1 MRAVILLLLFACSSG
16 LFAQKRTTVKVKA
29 GDNIMDVVSTSEI
42 FLYPA
47 FTHGQV
53 FLRDGSKTEVRLNYN
68 RLVDEM
74 HFISPKG
81 DTMAL
86 SNEKEIKHLVIGAD
100 TFYYENGYLRLL
112 ASGPLVKLAV
122 SHIWV
127 ISDTRQLGAYNST
140 NNSVSITSFRSINQ
154 GGRLYDLV
162 VNADLIL
169 TKVETFYFGDESN
182 HFLEA
187 TRKNL
192 LLLQPKQRKRIE
204 SYLEKNKTSFRK
216 RADLEKLTLSLS
228 PL

>member
-1 MRAVILLLLFACSSG
+1 MKPFVCLLLLCYAAVAAG
-16 LFAQKRTTVKVKA
+16 QKNRITVKA
-29 GDNIMDVVSTSEI
+29 GSNIMEVIPASEI
-42 FLYPA
+42 FYYPE
-47 FTHGQV
+47 F
-53 FLRDGSKTEVRLNYN
+53 RDGDVYLRNGTNAAARINYN

>member
-1 MRAVILLLLFACSSG
+1 MKPFVCLLLLCYAAVAAG
-16 LFAQKRTTVKVKA
+16 QKNRITVKA
-29 GDNIMDVVSTSEI
+29 GSNIMEVIPATEI
-42 FLYPA
+42 FYYPEFKDGA
-47 FTHGQV
+47 V
-53 FLRDGSKTEVRLNYN
+53 YLRNGSIAAARINYN

-140 NNSVSITSFRSINQ
+140 NNSVSITSFRSLNQ

-169 TKVETFYFGDESN
+169 TKVETFYFGDESH
-182 HFLEA
+182 HFVEA

-204 SYLEKNKTSFRK
+204 SYLKENKTSFRK
-216 RADLEKLTLSLS
+216 QADLEKLTLSLS
-228 PL
+228 AL

>member
-1 MRAVILLLLFACSSG
+1 MKPFVCLLLVCYAAVAAG
-16 LFAQKRTTVKVKA
+16 QKNRITVKA
-29 GDNIMDVVSTSEI
+29 GSNIMEVIPASEI
-42 FLYPA
+42 FYYPE
-47 FTHGQV
+47 F
-53 FLRDGSKTEVRLNYN
+53 RDGDVYLRNGTNAAARINYN